1 MARVLVVDDD
11 PDIRLVLQ
19 ELLIEEGYQV
29 ETASDGLTA
38 LGLLHQAPVPDII
51 LLDLAMPGMNGGAV
65 VKAMRSDPVL
75 RGIPVVIVTGSLP
88 DVFEY
93 PPEGSYQGL
102 IGKPFDIDEVLET
115 VRGLL
120 GIPLSARFAV

>member
-1 MARVLVVDDD
+1 MSRVLVVDDD

-19 ELLIEEGYQV
+19 ELLTEEGYQV

-38 LGLLHQAPVPDII
+38 LGLLHQAPLPDII

-65 VKAMRSDPVL
+65 VKAIRSDPAL
-75 RGIPVVIVTGSLP
+75 RGIPVVIVTGSVP
-88 DVFEY
+88 DAFEY
-93 PPEGSYQGL
+93 PPDGSYQGL
-102 IGKPFDIDEVLET
+102 IGKPFDINDVLEI

-120 GIPLSARFAV
+120 ESPFSARFAV